1 MSRLVPSNIIRSQ
14 GYDPS
19 ARFGRRTRASA
30 LIVGAAAVA
39 LLASAHDFARA
50 AENPSR
56 TAQAHHACA
65 VILGLDPSGDS
76 YDTCV
81 RSLDRILSNWEQT
94 RLVESNLSA
103 CAEKG
108 LEPGT
113 PAFAMCVV
121 NAAQSP

>member
-1 MSRLVPSNIIRSQ
+1 MFRLVLSNITVPQ
-14 GYDPS
+14 GCDPS

-39 LLASAHDFARA
+39 LLASAHAFASA

-56 TAQAHHACA
+56 MAQEHHACA
-65 VILGLDPSGDS
+65 VVLGLDPSGDS

-81 RSLDRILSNWEQT
+81 RSLDRSLSYRDQA
-94 RLVESNLSA
+94 RLVESNRSA

-113 PAFAMCVV
+113 PAFAVCVV
-121 NAAQSP
+121 NAGQSF